1 MDKKVNKKIQIELSN
16 NKKIQ
21 LPIIESTIGPDVID
35 VRNLYK
41 ETGHFTFDPGY
52 LSTGSC
58 ESKITFIDG
67 DNGILLHRG
76 YTIEELADH
85 ADFME
90 VSYLL
95 LHGEL
100 PNIKQK
106 EKFENIKFYGL
117 AAIAIVVTGIIVS
130 L

>member
-1 MDKKVNKKIQIELSN
+1 MDKKVNKKIQISLSDD
-16 NKKIQ
+16 KKIQ
-21 LPIIESTIGPDVID
+21 LPVIESTCGPDVID

-76 YTIEELADH
+76 YTIEELAKH
-85 ADFME
+85 ADFM
-90 VSYLL
+90 
-95 LHGEL
+95 
-100 PNIKQK
+100 
-106 EKFENIKFYGL
+106 
-117 AAIAIVVTGIIVS
+117 
-130 L
+130 